1 MRQFALSLPPQRQF
15 ALCLESQR
23 AFSCIPLSLLREE
36 KKQNHVTRQSGRA
49 VDTVRMYI
57 PTLTHREL
65 RGFVKP
71 VKSQNLRRFVHNIP
85 LQCAL
90 RLPTGLVPQGLADRA
105 YKVKAQERHVQP
117 TMMTIWCTKAQSKSF
132 RMGSCSVASNH
143 AAISSY
149 VVPYLS
155 SPHFPRCYPTA
166 LKPYHP
172 FSHASA
178 ATYFVLVE
186 VCSCPLHAVIQL
198 NRVGIFPQTC
208 KTSFLVWYWQR

>member
-1 MRQFALSLPPQRQF
+1 
-15 ALCLESQR
+15 
-23 AFSCIPLSLLREE
+23 
-36 KKQNHVTRQSGRA
+36 
-49 VDTVRMYI
+49 
-57 PTLTHREL
+57 
-65 RGFVKP
+65 
-71 VKSQNLRRFVHNIP
+71 
-85 LQCAL
+85 
-90 RLPTGLVPQGLADRA
+90 
-105 YKVKAQERHVQP
+105 
-117 TMMTIWCTKAQSKSF
+117 
-132 RMGSCSVASNH
+132 MGSCSVASNH